1 MTLCTSRFTIIAL
14 IFFMVAAVP
23 SVWGQHSL
31 VYKPQTA
38 SPEQK
43 VSTQEGIL
51 VTEIEVRKGDTL
63 YDLSRKFNGRGM
75 YFPQI
80 LLFNSI
86 KNPNRIYPG
95 DTLRIPIAQKSPND
109 SQPVDSK
116 PIDASHKLLPSE
128 EKKTSGTPAARSTLR
143 QTGESSPPSPATA
156 TTEISLSDLKT
167 VGTGKNSIANR
178 HKKKTA
184 LHAKDNKSHDSSV
197 VAPPSSSLTALH
209 KETAEAES
217 GQKLFESAVKAYR
230 QDDCHKALELL
241 ERYLT
246 DHSGS
251 PLTADATLYKADCFL
266 KLSAQ

>member
-1 MTLCTSRFTIIAL
+1 MTLCTSRLTIIAL
-14 IFFMVAAVP
+14 IFFTVTAVP

-31 VYKPQTA
+31 VYKPQAA

-63 YDLSRKFNGRGM
+63 FGLSRKFNGRGM

-80 LLFNSI
+80 LLFNTI
-86 KNPNRIYPG
+86 KNPNLIYPG
-95 DTLRIPIAQKSPND
+95 NTLRIPLAQNSTY
-109 SQPVDSK
+109 DSK
-116 PIDASHKLLPSE
+116 PVDGRPADSSHKLLPSE
-128 EKKTSGTPAARSTLR
+128 EKKTSGTSAARSTLR
-143 QTGESSPPSPATA
+143 QTGNSSPVSPA

-184 LHAKDNKSHDSSV
+184 LHAKDNKSHDSSAV
-197 VAPPSSSLTALH
+197 TPPSSSLTALQ

-217 GQKLFESAVKAYR
+217 GRKLFESAVKAYR

-241 ERYLT
+241 ERYLA

-251 PLTADATLYKADCFL
+251 PLAADATLYKADCFL